1 MATPSP
7 ARVTGPLAPY
17 AEGFRAELI
26 GQGYAPLSAR
36 NQLWVMAHLSR
47 WLEGNQL
54 EAAELTPARVCE
66 FLDARRI
73 QGYTCWLSERG
84 VAPLLHYLRGLEVAP
99 PAAETVV
106 ESPLQELLAAYR
118 SYLVRERGLAE
129 TTVYRYQRI
138 ARLFLAERSDPVAV
152 DLKNLGA
159 AEVAEFTLRVCRQAS
174 VANAAN
180 MVTALRSL
188 LRFLH
193 LEGSISGP
201 LALAVPAVA
210 RWRGSSLPRALD
222 PSQVAQLL
230 KSCDRRRA
238 VGRRDFA
245 ILTLLA
251 RLGPRAGEVAAL
263 RLEDIDWRAGE
274 ILVRGKGRR
283 EERLPLPAD
292 VGEAVAA
299 YLRRG
304 RPRAECRALFLRIR
318 APHRPLTTAGV
329 TSVVRHACE
338 RAGLVPVGAHRLRH
352 SAATAMLRAGA
363 PLEEIGQVLR
373 HRSAA
378 TTAIYAKV
386 DRDAL
391 GEIAQVWPGGAR

>member
-1 MATPSP
+1 MATSSRV
-7 ARVTGPLAPY
+7 RVTGPLTLY

-26 GQGYAPLSAR
+26 GQGYTPLSAR

-47 WLEGNQL
+47 WLEGNEL
-54 EAAELTPARVCE
+54 EAAELTPVRVGE
-66 FLDARRI
+66 FLRARRSL
-73 QGYTCWLSERG
+73 GYSCWLSERG
-84 VAPLLHYLRGLEVAP
+84 VAPLLDYLRKLEVAP
-99 PAAETVV
+99 QSAPRVAK
-106 ESPLQELLAAYR
+106 SPLEELLAAYR
-118 SYLVRERGLAE
+118 SYLVRERGLTKA
-129 TTVYRYQRI
+129 TVDRYQRI
-138 ARLFLAERSDPVAV
+138 ARLFLAARSDLTAV
-152 DLKNLGA
+152 HLEDLGA
-159 AEVAEFTLRVCRQAS
+159 AEVTEFALKECRRSS
-174 VANAAN
+174 VANATN
-180 MVTALRSL
+180 VVTALRSL

-193 LEGSISGP
+193 LGGSISRP
-201 LALAVPAVA
+201 LIAAVPAVA

-222 PSQVAQLL
+222 PSQVARLL

-251 RLGPRAGEVAAL
+251 RLGLRAGEVAAL

-274 ILVRGKGRR
+274 VVIRGKGRR

-304 RPRAECRALFLRIR
+304 RPRAECRALFLRVR
-318 APHRPLTTAGV
+318 APHRGMSVPGITA
-329 TSVVRHACE
+329 VVRHACE
-338 RAGLVPVGAHRLRH
+338 RAGLPPVGAHRLRH
-352 SAATAMLRAGA
+352 TAASAMLRAGA

-373 HRSAA
+373 HRDVA

-391 GEIAQVWPGGAR
+391 RTIAQRWPGGAA